1 MNAIDQYVNAVLRNL
16 TVRPEDRQ
24 RIEADLRAH
33 LEEATQSG
41 EPLQAVL
48 DRMGSPEEV
57 ASAFMAQVELNY
69 ASFGRRLVAFIIDI
83 VLLLIALLVFGV
95 IVLALNNLIPAHPE
109 SLISYAFGALVILV
123 MISAALS
130 ALSIFLL
137 YFPLL
142 EGRFGQTI
150 GKKLLE
156 LRVLKE
162 NGLHIGYKQAFLRRI
177 SFYFD
182 IFPFDALF
190 VFFTEK
196 RQRGFD
202 IIARTVVVVEH

>member
-1 MNAIDQYVNAVLRNL
+1 MNAIDQYVNAVIHNL

-33 LEEATQSG
+33 LEEATQAG

-57 ASAFMAQVELNY
+57 ASAFMAQVELKY

-83 VLLLIALLVFGV
+83 ALLLLALLVFGV

-109 SLISYAFGALVILV
+109 SPLNYAFGGLIILV

-130 ALSIFLL
+130 AMSIFLL

-156 LRVLKE
+156 MRVLKE

-190 VFFTEK
+190 VLFTEK

-202 IIARTVVVVEH
+202 IIARTIVVMEG